1 MRLVRR
7 ARSAEERSRLEKEL
21 DKLTAEIGRAEE
33 RLSNPDFL
41 GKAPAHVVEGGKA
54 KLAEMRERQAA
65 LRSSLGLG

>member
-1 MRLVRR
+1 M
-7 ARSAEERSRLEKEL
+7 SAEERGRLEKEL
-21 DKLTAEIGRAEE
+21 EKLTTEITRSAE

-65 LRSSLGLG
+65 MRSSLGLA